1 MEYRM
6 IYLGQGFMWAGM
18 SGVQQSCLFVTVDVL
33 EHCAWMSELR
43 RKYPGDIVKLATT
56 NGIPYQTFVHRI
68 KKGWSYELASTL
80 PPSPSN
86 SAMILKQKY
95 GEDYHRNS
103 NEMGVRQNK
112 EVEKRADLLCFV
124 NPDPE
129 INFKQYKQ
137 E

>member
-1 MEYRM
+1 VGWDEWSAAIVPIRN
-6 IYLGQGFMWAGM
+6 
-18 SGVQQSCLFVTVDVL
+18 SGDVL

-43 RKYPGDIVKLATT
+43 HKYPGDIVKLATT

-80 PPSPSN
+80 PPSPSS

-95 GEDYHRNS
+95 REDYHRNS

-112 EVEKRADLLCFV
+112 EVEKRANGFRFEV
-124 NPDPE
+124 Q
-129 INFKQYKQ
+129 KQK
-137 E
+137 